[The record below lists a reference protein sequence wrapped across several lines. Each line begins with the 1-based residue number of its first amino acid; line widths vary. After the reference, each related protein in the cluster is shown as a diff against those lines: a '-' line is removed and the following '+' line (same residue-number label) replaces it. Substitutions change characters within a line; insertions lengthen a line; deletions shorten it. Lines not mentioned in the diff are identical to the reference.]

1 MKTVILRYWIAAT
14 LLLLVSGTRAADPA
28 RSVPSLHT
36 SNSIAMERA
45 VEHQINRYVI
55 FPLTDEEEAMFGTV
69 EVQFVVNTEGRLVVT
84 AANSENAKLCDYVVR
99 KLGRINVGPNPSGL
113 WKTSHVRFNFR
124 PE

>member
-1 MKTVILRYWIAAT
+1 MANNQRPWAKTPNAMKTVILRYWIAAT

-69 EVQFVVNTEGRLVVT
+69 EVRKPP
-84 AANSENAKLCDYVVR
+84 ANHIL
-99 KLGRINVGPNPSGL
+99 
-113 WKTSHVRFNFR
+113 
-124 PE
+124 